1 MAIEWMLF
9 LPRTHLKP
17 AAEDGEKTSLKNE
30 GPQCD
35 RGSSFIDQFYRFCFF
50 RNRLR
55 KKKMPAG
62 IMEMRKTIPIR

>member
-9 LPRTHLKP
+9 LPRTPLKP

-35 RGSSFIDQFYRFCFF
+35 RGSSFIDQFYRFCFLEIGF
-50 RNRLR
+50 GKR
-55 KKKMPAG
+55 KCLL
-62 IMEMRKTIPIR
+62 ESWR